1 MVVAVA
7 AMVVGVVAMHALAAG
22 GHRGGGHQ
30 HTAADGHHH
39 DHGAEA
45 RNRSPELSHA
55 APVAVP
61 VAVPVAAQA
70 SGHEV
75 RAVAPGGTERSPS
88 VLAIIVA
95 SPGDAA
101 SLLVGAVPGT
111 DGLCLHGEA
120 HGDCPGHLHPMM
132 TCLAVLSSAAIVVLL
147 LLGAAVL
154 ARRWGATP
162 GSPARTAECCPP
174 GGWEAWR
181 LRLPL
186 RGPALSELCVSR
198 T

>member
-22 GHRGGGHQ
+22 GHRSGGHQ

-55 APVAVP
+55 APVA
-61 VAVPVAAQA
+61 PVAAQA

-101 SLLVGAVPGT
+101 SLLVSAVSDTG
-111 DGLCLHGEA
+111 GLCLHGEA

-147 LLGAAVL
+147 LLGAALL

-162 GSPARTAECCPP
+162 GSPARTAERCPP

-181 LRLPL
+181 LRLP
-186 RGPALSELCVSR
+186 RRRAALSELCVSR